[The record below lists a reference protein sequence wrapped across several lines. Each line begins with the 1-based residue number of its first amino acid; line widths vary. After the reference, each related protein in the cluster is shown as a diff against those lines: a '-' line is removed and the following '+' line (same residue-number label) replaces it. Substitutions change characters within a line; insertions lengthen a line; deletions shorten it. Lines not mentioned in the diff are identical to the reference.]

1 MLSQLVSITYESLN
15 CKIAS
20 IHIQPNAWNQICM
33 SATENDPC
41 ILEVIVISLNLTFN
55 DKENWETPEEN
66 KNVGVGVYTQSL
78 HIPAAAC
85 WTLLYAYASL
95 QYYQAP
101 YFNSPY
107 CFNQSGD
114 PNMYIYSYNN
124 ISIFSKALF
133 KNIFNTKNK
142 LRKPTATFTYFY
154 TLTCGYT
161 MHCKSSV

>member
-41 ILEVIVISLNLTFN
+41 ILEVIVISFNLTCN

-85 WTLLYAYASL
+85 WTLSYAYASL
-95 QYYQAP
+95 LVLP
-101 YFNSPY
+101 SPI
-107 CFNQSGD
+107 FQQS
-114 PNMYIYSYNN
+114 ILFQ
-124 ISIFSKALF
+124 SIWGSKYVH
-133 KNIFNTKNK
+133 IK
-142 LRKPTATFTYFY
+142 LQ
-154 TLTCGYT
+154 
-161 MHCKSSV
+161 

>member
-66 KNVGVGVYTQSL
+66 KNVNIIINSRVVFSTWKFGRAWSVDSL
-78 HIPAAAC
+78 
-85 WTLLYAYASL
+85 TL
-95 QYYQAP
+95 
-101 YFNSPY
+101 
-107 CFNQSGD
+107 CF
-114 PNMYIYSYNN
+114 
-124 ISIFSKALF
+124 
-133 KNIFNTKNK
+133 
-142 LRKPTATFTYFY
+142 
-154 TLTCGYT
+154 
-161 MHCKSSV
+161 